1 MVRAADGGTSAAA
14 SDRTGQT
21 RSSGCPPECEQGTGR
36 KPGPTCTVHRIGRAP
51 APGCQDCTMDLC
63 KASWCP
69 LRREQPNLPDHV
81 LRRCPALMGA
91 EKIRQHKPDA
101 GGGPRDRAGGS
112 HYQRRPEPT
121 GYALSPLRVGG
132 ATTTAFNYRRA
143 PSSPPCGSPPRSL
156 VTQVG
161 STVRRAGGTGNRTRV
176 LPTTEMVPYHLRH
189 QSRKYR

>member
-1 MVRAADGGTSAAA
+1 MEGLLPPPVTGLDRQGAVDVHQLRTGHRSQARSYLHSAQDRTSAGA
-14 SDRTGQT
+14 GMP
-21 RSSGCPPECEQGTGR
+21 GLHKGYLQG
-36 KPGPTCTVHRIGRAP
+36 VLVP
-51 APGCQDCTMDLC
+51 APPRTAQSTG
-63 KASWCP
+63 P
-69 LRREQPNLPDHV
+69 
-81 LRRCPALMGA
+81 CPAELPGAYGDTA
-91 EKIRQHKPDA
+91 EKNRQHKPDA